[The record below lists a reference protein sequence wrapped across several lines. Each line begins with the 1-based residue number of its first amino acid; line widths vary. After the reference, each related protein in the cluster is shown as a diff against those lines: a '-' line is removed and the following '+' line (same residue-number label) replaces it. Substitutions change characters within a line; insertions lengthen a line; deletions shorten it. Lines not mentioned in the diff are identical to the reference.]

1 MKNVVGTIGQAL
13 QGKARLSVIDA
24 KTKKVIR
31 QLPWQ
36 KNMITNYGMNLY
48 PSGTYNRG
56 WTNGFNYACAG
67 TGTTPTTDDS
77 GLTQATQVGTT
88 VTLAGGSFTF
98 TDTATDAGKVI
109 KWDTTEEAMI
119 VSVTS
124 PTQVEVNVTQAV
136 PAAEFTVYRTNQ
148 NAMATDVKRTA
159 TYVSGAGNCGT
170 TFVTPASVLLRRT
183 YDFSAEAGPITYN
196 EIGLSHSATVGSA
209 TLFSRILLAV
219 PLSLLAGQQLR
230 LQYELGI
237 SYTPATP
244 QARTAPITNWP
255 VAPIANQD
263 GFEGIETT
271 GVFYFINTTGSFD
284 AGGVGGVGEPALTQ
298 YLVLY
303 NVDYAL
309 QPVPATG
316 YVLNTS
322 TGILYG
328 YSNGVMTLDPYVPD
342 SFTVTKF
349 HAIPASLAV
358 STAIKSIGLMGY
370 NGNRCCGIRF
380 RFTLDQTKDSLHK
393 LTIRYRWTWRRVF

>member
-1 MKNVVGTIGQAL
+1 MQNIIGSIGQAL

-36 KNMITNYGMNLY
+36 KNMITNYGMNIY
-48 PSGTYNRG
+48 PTGTYDRG

-67 TGTTPTTDDS
+67 TGLTPTTDDS
-77 GLTQATQVGTT
+77 GVTQATQAGTT
-88 VTLAGGSFTF
+88 VTLSGGAFTF

-119 VSVTS
+119 VTVTS

-148 NAMATDVKRTA
+148 SAMATDVKRTA
-159 TYVSGAGNCGT
+159 SYVTGVGNCGT

-183 YDFSAEAGPITYN
+183 YDFTAEAGPVTYR
-196 EIGLSHSATVGSA
+196 EIGLSHSSTVGSA
-209 TLFSRILLAV
+209 TLFSRIFLAV
-219 PLSLLAGQQLR
+219 PLSLIAGQQLR
-230 LQYELGI
+230 LQYELGL

-271 GVFYFINTTGSFD
+271 GGFYFINTSGNFD
-284 AGGVGGVGEPALTQ
+284 AGVGMPVGEAAGTQ

-316 YVLNTS
+316 YILNTG

-328 YSNGVMTLDPYVPD
+328 YSNGLMTADPYVTN
-342 SFTVTKF
+342 SFTLTKY
-349 HAIPASLAV
+349 HAIPANLAN

-370 NGNRCCGIRF
+370 NGNRCCAIRF
-380 RFTLDQTKDSLHK
+380 RFGLDQTKDSLHK
-393 LTIRYRWTWRRVF
+393 LTIRYRWTWRRIF